1 MSKKIIW
8 ALVGPSGSG
17 KTTVGMG
24 TLKKLGIP
32 EIVSHTTRAPR
43 VGEEEGVTYYYV
55 TKEDFDK
62 LEKVEEV
69 CYAGNYYCTS
79 KNEIERKF
87 EIADELGIIVSI
99 EGVEALKEVY
109 GDAVKAIFMNVN
121 REECIKRMI
130 ARGDSEEAIESRKRK
145 FEESN
150 EFDNGKYC
158 DFIYDGGYLPM
169 DEDMVAFEAFYNEC
183 KKAVMGEILVVE
195 GNIEEVTEE
204 VMREAKATN

>member
-8 ALVGPSGSG
+8 CLIGPSGSG

-32 EIVSHTTRAPR
+32 EIVSHTTRQPR

-55 TKEDFDK
+55 TKEEFDK

-79 KNEIERKF
+79 KNEIEKKF
-87 EIADELGIIVSI
+87 SMSDELGVIVSI
-99 EGVEALKEVY
+99 EGYYALRDCY
-109 GDAVKAIFMNVN
+109 GPEIVKAIFMDVN

-130 ARGDSEEAIESRKRK
+130 ARGDAPEAIESRKRK
-145 FEESN
+145 FDESS

-169 DEDMVAFEAFYNEC
+169 DEDMVQFEKFYTEC
-183 KKAVMGEILVVE
+183 K
-195 GNIEEVTEE
+195 NEVLNQP
-204 VMREAKATN
+204 V

>member
-1 MSKKIIW
+1 MTKKIIW
-8 ALVGPSGSG
+8 CLVGPSGSG

-55 TKEDFDK
+55 TKEEFDK

-69 CYAGNYYCTS
+69 CYAGNFYCTS
-79 KNEIERKF
+79 KNEIEKKF
-87 EIADELGIIVSI
+87 QESNELGVIVSI
-99 EGVEALKEVY
+99 EGYHALKEVY
-109 GDAVKAIFMNVN
+109 GDIVKAIFMDVN

-130 ARGDSEEAIESRKRK
+130 ARGDAPEAIESRKRK
-145 FEESN
+145 FEESD
-150 EFDNGKYC
+150 EFNNGQYC

-169 DEDMVAFEAFYNEC
+169 DEDMVAFEEFYKTC
-183 KKAVMGEILVVE
+183 KEQVL
-195 GNIEEVTEE
+195 NLQ
-204 VMREAKATN
+204 EA